1 MCVTGEGQDLH
12 VHEGEAPLIHTG
24 RERGK
29 KNSSGEQEL
38 YISGNT
44 LPEKSPRTS
53 KKKNK
58 SVQVSFTY
66 RFATI
71 TSLYSLKKCLHAV
84 FCKHY

>member
-29 KNSSGEQEL
+29 KTPQEN
-38 YISGNT
+38 GNCT
-44 LPEKSPRTS
+44 FQEMYYLKSLHAPA
-53 KKKNK
+53 KKNK

-66 RFATI
+66 RFSTI
-71 TSLYSLKKCLHAV
+71 ISLYSLKKCLHAV